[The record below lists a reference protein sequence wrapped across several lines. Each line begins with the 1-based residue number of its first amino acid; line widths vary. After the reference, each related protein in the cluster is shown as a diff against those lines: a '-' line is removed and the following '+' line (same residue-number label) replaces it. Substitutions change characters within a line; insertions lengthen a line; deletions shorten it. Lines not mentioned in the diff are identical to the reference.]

1 MDPGAF
7 IEQLDR
13 EVSRALGRIGEA
25 ARAPPSRDVSVADL
39 LGAALRNELEAAEE
53 AAIWMAGEPDL
64 ELKLGFARQCGDEAR
79 HFRLIGDR
87 LRALGRDPFREEQL
101 ARGPTPMFRFLKTLA
116 TPAERLAAGAFA
128 REGLAVVR
136 NRVFADYCEAK
147 GDLETAR
154 LYREVIGPD
163 EAFHHE
169 LGRRL
174 LPRYAVTAEDQARAL
189 RAAARTLQLA
199 EELQEIARLKHGIS
213 SSPGC

>member
-7 IEQLDR
+7 IEELDR
-13 EVSRALGRIGEA
+13 EVSRALARIGEA
-25 ARAPPSRDVSVADL
+25 AKAKPAPEVSIADL
-39 LGAALRNELEAAEE
+39 LAIALRNELEAAEE

-64 ELKLGFARQCGDEAR
+64 ELKLGLARQCGDEAK
-79 HFRLIGDR
+79 HFRLIADR
-87 LRALGRDPFREEQL
+87 LRELGADPFKADPI
-101 ARGPTPMFRFLKTLA
+101 ARGPSPMFRYLRTLA

-136 NRVFADYCEAK
+136 NGVFADYCESR
-147 GDLETAR
+147 GDSRTAR

-174 LPRYAVTAEDQARAL
+174 LSRYAVTAEDQARAR

-199 EELQEIARLKHGIS
+199 EEIQEIARLKQGIS
-213 SSPGC
+213 SVPGC